1 MNTPLSETTPD
12 YAYDV
17 IIAGGGPGGLTAGIY
32 AGRNGYK
39 TLILEGEYV
48 TETDYP
54 GGQLL
59 LTPSIENYPGYK
71 SGTGEGLVEIMRAQA
86 EESGAEII
94 TEKARSFEFIEGQH
108 KIITDSIVYTAK
120 TVIIAT
126 GAIARRL
133 GVAGEDEYFGRG
145 VSTCATCDGAFFG
158 GKTVVVIGGGD
169 TAVEDAL
176 YLSNIAEKVYLVHRR
191 DELRAQSPEA
201 RTLLATE
208 NVEVIYNSIVTGIL
222 DENNRVNAV
231 TLVNTLD
238 KTMKELPVDGV
249 FVAIGH
255 NPSTE
260 SLKGNIIDMDETGY
274 IVANGVITNVPG
286 VFVAGDVADQ
296 VYRQAITAA
305 ATGAQAAI
313 HAQGY
318 LQVN

>member
-1 MNTPLSETTPD
+1 MNTPLNEEAPEN
-12 YAYDV
+12 AYDV
-17 IIAGGGPGGLTAGIY
+17 VIVGGGPAGLTSGIY

-59 LTPSIENYPGYK
+59 LTPSIENYPGYN
-71 SGTGEGLVEIMRAQA
+71 GGAGEGLVEIMRDQA
-86 EESGAEII
+86 EESGAEIV
-94 TEKARSFEFIEGQH
+94 TAKARSFDFSEGQH
-108 KIITDSIVYTAK
+108 KVITDDATYTAK

-133 GVAGEDEYFGRG
+133 GVAGEDEFFGRG
-145 VSTCATCDGAFFG
+145 VSTCATCDGAFFTD
-158 GKTVVVIGGGD
+158 KTVVVIGGGD

-176 YLSNIAEKVYLVHRR
+176 YMSNIAKKVYLIHRR
-191 DELRAQSPEA
+191 DVLRAQSPEA
-201 RTLLATE
+201 RKLLETE
-208 NVEVIYNSIVTGIL
+208 NVEVVYNSIVTSIHG
-222 DENNRVNAV
+222 ENNLVKSVTVVNNVDAVNA
-231 TLVNTLD
+231 
-238 KTMKELPVDGV
+238 ELPVDGV

-260 SLKGNIIDMDETGY
+260 SLKGNLIDMDETGY

-296 VYRQAITAA
+296 EYRQAITAA

-318 LQVN
+318 LQIH

>member
-1 MNTPLSETTPD
+1 MNTPLHEESTENT
-12 YAYDV
+12 YDV
-17 IIAGGGPGGLTAGIY
+17 IIVGGGPAGLTAGIY

-48 TETDYP
+48 SETDYP

-59 LTPSIENYPGYK
+59 LTPNIENYPGYNG
-71 SGTGEGLVEIMRAQA
+71 GTGEGLVEIMREQA
-86 EESGAEII
+86 EESGAEIV
-94 TEKARSFEFIEGQH
+94 TAKARSFEFSEGKHQV
-108 KIITDSIVYTAK
+108 ITDDVTYVSK

-133 GVAGEDEYFGRG
+133 GVAGEDEFFGRG
-145 VSTCATCDGAFFG
+145 VSTCATCDGAFFIG
-158 GKTVVVIGGGD
+158 GTVVVIGGGD

-176 YLSNIAEKVYLVHRR
+176 YMANIAEKVYLIHRR
-191 DELRAQSPEA
+191 DVLRAQSPEA
-201 RTLLATE
+201 RKLLATE
-208 NVEVIYNSIVTGIL
+208 NVEVIYNSVVTSVQGE
-222 DENNRVNAV
+222 DNKVKSVTVVNNVDAV
-231 TLVNTLD
+231 TA
-238 KTMKELPVDGV
+238 ELPVDGV

-260 SLKGNIIDMDETGY
+260 SLKRNIIDMDETGY

-296 VYRQAITAA
+296 EYHQAITAA

-318 LQVN
+318 LQIH

>member
-1 MNTPLSETTPD
+1 MNTPLPEESTEN
-12 YAYDV
+12 AYDV
-17 IIAGGGPGGLTAGIY
+17 IIVGGGPAGLTAGIY

-48 TETDYP
+48 SETDYP

-59 LTPSIENYPGYK
+59 LTPNIENYPGYNG
-71 SGTGEGLVEIMRAQA
+71 GTGEGLVEIMREQA
-86 EESGAEII
+86 EESGAEIV
-94 TEKARSFEFIEGQH
+94 TAKARSFEFAEGKHQV
-108 KIITDSIVYTAK
+108 ITDDVTYVSK
-120 TVIIAT
+120 TVTIAT

-133 GVAGEDEYFGRG
+133 GVAGEDEFFGHG
-145 VSTCATCDGAFFG
+145 VSTCATCDGAFFTG
-158 GKTVVVIGGGD
+158 GTVVVIGGGD

-176 YLSNIAEKVYLVHRR
+176 YMANIAEKVYLIHRR
-191 DELRAQSPEA
+191 DVLRAQSPEA
-201 RTLLATE
+201 RKLLATE
-208 NVEVIYNSIVTGIL
+208 NVEVIYNSVVTSIHGE
-222 DENNRVNAV
+222 DNKVKSVTVVNNVDAV
-231 TLVNTLD
+231 TA
-238 KTMKELPVDGV
+238 ELPVDGV

-274 IVANGVITNVPG
+274 IVANGVVTNVPG

-296 VYRQAITAA
+296 EYRQAITAA

-318 LQVN
+318 LQIH

>member
-1 MNTPLSETTPD
+1 MNTPLHEESTENT
-12 YAYDV
+12 YDV
-17 IIAGGGPGGLTAGIY
+17 IIVGGGPAGLTAGIY

-48 TETDYP
+48 SETDYP

-59 LTPSIENYPGYK
+59 LTPNIENYPGYNG
-71 SGTGEGLVEIMRAQA
+71 GTGEGLVEIMREQA
-86 EESGAEII
+86 EESGAEIV
-94 TEKARSFEFIEGQH
+94 TAKARSFEFSEGKHQV
-108 KIITDSIVYTAK
+108 ITDDVTYVSK

-133 GVAGEDEYFGRG
+133 GVAGEDEFFGRG
-145 VSTCATCDGAFFG
+145 VSTCATCDGAFFIG
-158 GKTVVVIGGGD
+158 GTVVVIGGGD

-176 YLSNIAEKVYLVHRR
+176 YMANIAEKVYLIHRR
-191 DELRAQSPEA
+191 DVLRAQSPEA
-201 RTLLATE
+201 RKLLATE
-208 NVEVIYNSIVTGIL
+208 NVEVIYNSVVTSVQGE
-222 DENNRVNAV
+222 DNKVKSVTVVNNVDAV
-231 TLVNTLD
+231 TA
-238 KTMKELPVDGV
+238 ELPVDGV

-296 VYRQAITAA
+296 EYRQAITAA

-318 LQVN
+318 LQIH